1 MTRGKTLFGLLMV
14 VAVAG
19 GAAASGMFG
28 NTEELAKWFPPLKWL
43 IGDKAVAQSQQGRAG
58 QRTVAV
64 EVGTA
69 IKKKT
74 PVILEALGNV
84 TTVAS
89 VAVKARIDSEITGV
103 HFSDGA
109 FVKRGDLLVTLDS
122 RAIEAQI
129 AQAEGNLARDSAQL
143 EGAERDLRRNS
154 ELLSKGAG
162 PQLNVENSKTQADMF
177 RAAIKADIAAL
188 ENLKVQLSYCSI
200 RAPISGRISQAA
212 VKVGNFVR
220 QADTAPIA
228 TINQLAPIY
237 VTFTVAQRL
246 LPELRIAMVET
257 GASVNVIIPGEKR
270 QAHGAVT
277 MIENSIDA
285 TTGMATARASVPNTD
300 ELLWPGTLVSV
311 QVTLRT
317 EDAVVVP
324 TAAVQVSQQ
333 GNFVY
338 LVHDNVAT
346 VTPVKVAR
354 LLGAET
360 VIESGLNDGDVVVTD
375 GHLLLVNGA
384 RVTVRE
390 RRPGV

>member
-1 MTRGKTLFGLLMV
+1 MTRGKVLFGLLV
-14 VAVAG
+14 VAAAG
-19 GAAASGMFG
+19 AAAASGVFG
-28 NTEELAKWFPPLKWL
+28 GTEELAKWFPPLKWL
-43 IGDKAVAQSQQGRAG
+43 TGDRAVAQSPQGRPG

-64 EVGTA
+64 EVGKA
-69 IKKKT
+69 VKQKT
-74 PVILEALGNV
+74 PVILESLGNV
-84 TTVAS
+84 TTMAS
-89 VAVKARIDSEITGV
+89 VAVKPRIDSEIVGI

-122 RAIEAQI
+122 RAVETQI
-129 AQAEGNLARDSAQL
+129 AQAEGNLARDQAQL
-143 EGAERDLRRNS
+143 EGAERDLRRYT
-154 ELLSKGAG
+154 ELVAKNATPVTNL
-162 PQLNVENSKTQADMF
+162 ENAKTQADTF
-177 RAAIKADIAAL
+177 RAAIKADMAAL

-220 QADTAPIA
+220 QADTTPIA

-246 LPELRIAMVET
+246 LPELRVAMVET
-257 GASVNVIIPGEKR
+257 GASVEVVIPGEKR
-270 QAHGAVT
+270 RARGAVA
-277 MIENSIDA
+277 MIENTVDA
-285 TTGMATARASVPNTD
+285 TTGMATARASVPNAD

-317 EDAVVVP
+317 EDAIVVP
-324 TAAVQVSQQ
+324 SAAVQVSQQ
-333 GNFVY
+333 GNFVF
-338 LVHDNVAT
+338 VVKDNVAT

-354 LLGAET
+354 LLGDQT
-360 VIESGLNDGDVVVTD
+360 VIESGLSDGDTVVTD

-390 RRPGV
+390 RKAGA